1 VINRCSPGPHEDGK
15 YFALL
20 AREAASLEMY
30 LTNPQANPVIGE
42 AIDRI
47 VFGTA
52 GEPRSHARSML
63 LGNSVIVLLSAGS

>member
-1 VINRCSPGPHEDGK
+1 
-15 YFALL
+15 
-20 AREAASLEMY
+20 MY